1 LAGEIWGKA
10 ASSIFNF
17 HNKRGHQSIKTDNPL
32 IKFLILFIGYF
43 IFHSKYPQLVCMLA
57 GILNLDSFG
66 VLSASMCSPKKN
78 DSFPAGRIRGLIQAL
93 CRCLETALYDAQLI

>member
-1 LAGEIWGKA
+1 VTDLHRCIRVPYVKGNIDVG
-10 ASSIFNF
+10 AS
-17 HNKRGHQSIKTDNPL
+17 
-32 IKFLILFIGYF
+32 
-43 IFHSKYPQLVCMLA
+43 